1 MLIQIMMKNRVSSER
16 LCWKSFKAIDQQRI
30 SNFLILGL
38 LCCSVTKLC
47 LTLCDPMDCNM
58 PGFPILHYI
67 LEFAQTHVRWV
78 GDAIQAFQLL
88 PSPSSPALNLSSIMV
103 FSSVLT
109 LLIRWQKYCS
119 FSFNISPSN
128 EYSSLIAFRINWF
141 ELFAVQEPLKSLF
154 QLHSSK
160 TLILQHSTFS
170 MVQLSHLYMTTGK
183 IIALTIWIFVCKVVS
198 LFFNTL
204 SSPPPPPKSKLLS
217 ILC

>member
-1 MLIQIMMKNRVSSER
+1 
-16 LCWKSFKAIDQQRI
+16 
-30 SNFLILGL
+30 
-38 LCCSVTKLC
+38 
-47 LTLCDPMDCNM
+47 M
-58 PGFPILHYI
+58 PGFPVLHC
-67 LEFAQTHVRWV
+67 LPEFAQTHVHWV
-78 GDAIQAFQLL
+78 GDAIQPFQLL